1 LSKENFMSPKS
12 MLCLAIITAALLPT
26 TLFAG
31 APAPGGAP
39 AGGRGGRGG
48 AAAIPNSLSSA
59 MSEMNRMLQDI
70 KKVAVDPAQADQAL
84 KDLATF
90 ERDVAIC
97 KLLVPPEVNTITD
110 EKAKAEA
117 LKSYRSMMT
126 GLTKTA
132 LDLEDAVNDKK
143 ADDIKKLIAQL
154 EAIEKQGHAEFK
166 K

>member
-1 LSKENFMSPKS
+1 MSPKS
-12 MLCLAIITAALLPT
+12 MLCLAIITAALLPAT
-26 TLFAG
+26 VFAG
-31 APAPGGAP
+31 APAPGAP
-39 AGGRGGRGG
+39 AGPGGAGARGGRGG
-48 AAAIPNSLSSA
+48 AAAVPNSLSSA
-59 MSEMNRMLQDI
+59 MGEMNRMLQDI
-70 KKVAVDPAQADQAL
+70 KKVAADPAQAEQAL

-97 KLLVPPEVNTITD
+97 KLLVPPEVNGITD
-110 EKAKAEA
+110 AKAKAEA
-117 LKSYRSMMT
+117 IASYRAMMN

-154 EAIEKQGHAEFK
+154 DEIEKKGHAEFK